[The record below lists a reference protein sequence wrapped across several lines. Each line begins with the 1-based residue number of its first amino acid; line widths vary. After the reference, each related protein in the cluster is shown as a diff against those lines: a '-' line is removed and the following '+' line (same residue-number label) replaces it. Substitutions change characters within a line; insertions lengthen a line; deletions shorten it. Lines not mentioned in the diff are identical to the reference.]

1 MTPDATNLSPTKH
14 RQPLNCG
21 ASKAFLL
28 CLTVILSVSQIALA
42 VGQDRSGAPVAADS
56 LDVVITIER
65 KGCLGEC
72 PAYKVAITR
81 DGNVSYDGLAHVRV
95 KGEARGHLD
104 SRAVDRLLAE
114 FTRIDYWRLDD
125 EYRELRNP
133 DGTSW
138 GMTDLPTTIT
148 SVSLSG
154 RVKSVTNYLGAP
166 ASLGELERLIDEV
179 VGVKRWV
186 SLDVSTVSELAN
198 TKWDFNSEET
208 ATLAVRAVR
217 QDNVEVVRALLDRGL
232 DANAQAP
239 RFLLAAHSGLM
250 VKLLISRGA
259 DVNAQ
264 THGDVVVPGITPLM
278 YAARLA
284 NAEALRTLI
293 GAGANLNT
301 VNSSGQ
307 TALMFA
313 AMGGNPESVR
323 TILAA
328 GARSD
333 VKDSRGNLA
342 LTYATSAAADEKS
355 NRSHR
360 ERLRVAG
367 FPQPTP
373 DFETIVELLKNTKPR

>member
-1 MTPDATNLSPTKH
+1 
-14 RQPLNCG
+14 
-21 ASKAFLL
+21 
-28 CLTVILSVSQIALA
+28 
-42 VGQDRSGAPVAADS
+42 
-56 LDVVITIER
+56 
-65 KGCLGEC
+65 
-72 PAYKVAITR
+72 
-81 DGNVSYDGLAHVRV
+81 
-95 KGEARGHLD
+95 
-104 SRAVDRLLAE
+104 
-114 FTRIDYWRLDD
+114 
-125 EYRELRNP
+125 
-133 DGTSW
+133 
-138 GMTDLPTTIT
+138 
-148 SVSLSG
+148 
-154 RVKSVTNYLGAP
+154 
-166 ASLGELERLIDEV
+166 
-179 VGVKRWV
+179 
-186 SLDVSTVSELAN
+186 
-198 TKWDFNSEET
+198 
-208 ATLAVRAVR
+208 
-217 QDNVEVVRALLDRGL
+217 
-232 DANAQAP
+232 
-239 RFLLAAHSGLM
+239 
-250 VKLLISRGA
+250 
-259 DVNAQ
+259 
-264 THGDVVVPGITPLM
+264 VVVPGITPLM